1 MNGHAD
7 IVESILVNV
16 VDKNPVNKKGET
28 PLSIAAKYGFMEIYG
43 LICQYVKDRLPLDLR
58 TLRSK

>member
-16 VDKNPVNKKGET
+16 VDKNPVSKKGET
-28 PLSIAAKYGFMEIYG
+28 PLSTAAKNEFVKIYI
-43 LICQYVKDRLPLDLR
+43 LICQYVKDRLPLNLR
-58 TLRSK
+58 TLKSK